1 MEPAIELADG
11 MPLDEV
17 RARSIIGNREFF
29 SLWPASRAV
38 FFPDGHVPF
47 PGQVFR
53 QTDLAGTMQ
62 SMVDAEKKALAAGR
76 DRKAA
81 IDAARDYFYRGEI
94 ARKIDEFSRANGGLL
109 RYDDLAAFHLEPE
122 QPRSVD
128 YGDFTVYKTDFWG
141 QGPVMLEMLAI
152 LRGLNIGAMQHNS
165 EEYIHTVTEAM
176 KLAYADRD
184 TYYADPAFEDVP
196 ADTLLSE
203 QYAAERRKLIS
214 ERASMA
220 FRPGRIGDNP
230 PHHPSQVEMA
240 QVLIDDALMAR
251 DTTCV
256 DAVDASGVMFSSTP
270 SGAWMP
276 PVIVAGTG
284 VALTQRAQ
292 SFLLDPESPNVLEPG
307 KRPRITLSPTL
318 VTQGGEP
325 MLALSTPGG
334 DNQDQALL
342 QLLLNVIEFG
352 MSTEEAVESP
362 RFQTRHLVSS
372 FGAHAMNPGELR
384 VDERMAG
391 RVGQALFERG
401 HKVLVNSRWS
411 SGAAPV
417 MIRLLPGGVVEA
429 AADPFGYRNAEAW

>member
-1 MEPAIELADG
+1 
-11 MPLDEV
+11 
-17 RARSIIGNREFF
+17 
-29 SLWPASRAV
+29 
-38 FFPDGHVPF
+38 
-47 PGQVFR
+47 
-53 QTDLAGTMQ
+53 
-62 SMVDAEKKALAAGR
+62 
-76 DRKAA
+76 
-81 IDAARDYFYRGEI
+81 
-94 ARKIDEFSRANGGLL
+94 
-109 RYDDLAAFHLEPE
+109 
-122 QPRSVD
+122 
-128 YGDFTVYKTDFWG
+128 
-141 QGPVMLEMLAI
+141 
-152 LRGLNIGAMQHNS
+152 
-165 EEYIHTVTEAM
+165 
-176 KLAYADRD
+176 
-184 TYYADPAFEDVP
+184 
-196 ADTLLSE
+196 
-203 QYAAERRKLIS
+203 
-214 ERASMA
+214 
-220 FRPGRIGDNP
+220 
-230 PHHPSQVEMA
+230 MA

-292 SFLLDPESPNVLEPG
+292 SFLLDPDSPNVLEPG

-342 QLLLNVIEFG
+342 QLLLNVVEFG